1 MTTEAAESREA
12 RPVLL
17 EVEDLHVD
25 YVVRGQ
31 EVPAVRGVDLTM
43 REGEIVA
50 IVGESGS
57 GKSTFAKAVLHL
69 LADNGRVHAT
79 RMAFAGR
86 DLTSLNRREWRK
98 VRGAEIA
105 LIPQDPTLSL
115 DPLMSVGK
123 QVAETLRI
131 HKLAT
136 KDEAQARAVKLLAEA
151 GIPDPEQRAW
161 QLPSEF
167 SGGMRQR
174 ALIASALAGEP
185 RLLVAD
191 EPTSALD
198 VTVQRQI
205 LDHIER
211 LRDELGI
218 AVLLITHDLGVAAD
232 RADRILV
239 MQHGQVVE
247 SGAAATVLA
256 NPEHDYTRRL
266 VAAAPGLSGTTVTS
280 RTPAPAQDAE
290 VVLRVRDL
298 RKEFKLRG
306 SGETLVAVDNV
317 AFDIRRGETFGL
329 VGESG
334 SGKSTTAR
342 VALQLERATKGT
354 VEFDGVD
361 ITEYRGESLRQL
373 RRRFQLVHQSPYAS
387 LDPRMTVGEIIREP
401 LRSFKIGSR
410 SEQKARVAELLD
422 SVALPKD
429 YAERRPDE
437 LSGGQR
443 QRVSIARALAT
454 KPDCVVLDE
463 AVSALD
469 VSVQAQVLE
478 LLAQVQRDTGVAYL
492 FISHDLGVVG
502 EISHRIGVLQRGALV
517 ETGTSEAVLKNPEH
531 PYTQALIAAIPG
543 AQLSEAR
550 QATSNVDTQ
559 ENHS

>member
-1 MTTEAAESREA
+1 MTEH
-12 RPVLL
+12 VLL
-17 EVEDLHVD
+17 EIEDLHVN

-31 EVPAVRGVDLTM
+31 EVPAVRGVDLKI

-57 GKSTFAKAVLHL
+57 GKSTFAKAILHL
-69 LADNGRVHAT
+69 LADNGRVRAR
-79 RMAFAGR
+79 RMDFAGQ
-86 DLTSLNRREWRK
+86 DLTTRSRREWRK
-98 VRGAEIA
+98 IRGAEIA
-105 LIPQDPTLSL
+105 LVPQDPTLSL
-115 DPLMSVGK
+115 DPLMAVGA
-123 QVAETLRI
+123 QVAETILI
-131 HKLAT
+131 HDRVSKE
-136 KDEAQARAVKLLAEA
+136 EAKARVIELLSDA
-151 GIPDPEQRAW
+151 GIPDAANRAN

-205 LDHIER
+205 LDRLER

-232 RADRILV
+232 RADRVLV
-239 MQHGQVVE
+239 MQHGEIVE
-247 SGAAATVLA
+247 SGVAARVLA
-256 NPEHDYTRRL
+256 QPEHEYTRRL
-266 VAAAPGLSGTTVTS
+266 VAAAPGLGGATVTQ
-280 RTPAPAQDAE
+280 RTPAPPMDSPPI
-290 VVLRVRDL
+290 LRLTNL
-298 RKEFKLRG
+298 RKEFDLRG
-306 SGETLVAVDNV
+306 SEDSLVAVDDV
-317 AFDIRRGETFGL
+317 SFDIRSGETFGL

-342 VALQLERATKGT
+342 VALHLERATAGKI
-354 VEFDGVD
+354 EFGGEDVTGL
-361 ITEYRGESLRQL
+361 RGEALRQL

-387 LDPRMTVGEIIREP
+387 LDPRMRIGEIIREP

-410 SEQKARVAELLD
+410 ASQLARVRELLD
-422 SVALPKD
+422 AVALPSD
-429 YAERRPDE
+429 YLDRRPGE

-454 KPDCVVLDE
+454 NPECIVLDE

-478 LLAQVQRDTGVAYL
+478 LLAQLQRDTGVAYL
-492 FISHDLGVVG
+492 FISHDLGVVR
-502 EISHRIGVLQRGALV
+502 EISHRVGVLRRGELV
-517 ETGTSEAVLKNPEH
+517 ESGPTDDVLKHPEH
-531 PYTQALIAAIPG
+531 PYTQALIEAIPG
-543 AQLSEAR
+543 GRLS
-550 QATSNVDTQ
+550 QHNQ
-559 ENHS
+559 EKHS